1 MNAIAITQT
10 PSIESSF
17 SVPVFQG
24 ILNGVDESLVDA
36 RTLHKVLQVGKA
48 FAAWIRNRIDEYSFV
63 ENQDFALAIQ
73 NGKAKQHGG
82 HNKKDYHLSLD
93 MAKELAMIEKTD
105 IGRMVRRYFIQ
116 CERIA
121 NKLTGRST
129 TRDERTGLRDAVN
142 AVVGKKGLPFPEVYK
157 MVHQRFNV
165 GHIDELSLAQVNEAT
180 EYMHRLLL
188 DGEVVSGMVM
198 DNSHVV
204 SLAESLYL
212 SQCMRSMLEHYLP
225 AFRYM
230 NSKHTEHVRALAY
243 DHQDVF
249 NQLTLF
255 MMKHYVHVSHA
266 PTKKKLTEIFIKL
279 H

>member
-1 MNAIAITQT
+1 MNAIAISQT

-36 RTLHKVLQVGKA
+36 RNLHKVLGVGKV
-48 FAAWIRNRIDEYSFV
+48 FAAWIKARIAEYGFN
-63 ENQDFALAIQ
+63 ENQDFIAIFQ
-73 NGKAKQHGG
+73 NRKIGHGRGKI
-82 HNKKDYHLSLD
+82 DYHLSLD

-121 NKLTGRST
+121 NKLTGRTT

-142 AVVGKKGLPFPEVYK
+142 AVVGKKGLQFSEVYK

-198 DNSHVV
+198 DNTHVV

-255 MMKHYVHVSHA
+255 MMKHYVHVNHA

>member
-1 MNAIAITQT
+1 MNKHQLELNPQPLINTFETFIGNIKQIA
-10 PSIESSF
+10 
-17 SVPVFQG
+17 V
-24 ILNGVDESLVDA
+24 NA
-36 RTLHKVLQVGKA
+36 RDLHAFLQVGKV
-48 FAAWIRNRIDEYSFV
+48 FAAWIQERIGKYEFV
-63 ENQDFALAIQ
+63 ENEDFSVTVSKTGIRSNVTQ
-73 NGKAKQHGG
+73 
-82 HNKKDYHLSLD
+82 KDYHITLD

>member
-36 RTLHKVLQVGKA
+36 RTLHKALHVGRR
-48 FAAWIRNRIDEYSFV
+48 FATWIVERIKEYGFV
-63 ENQDFALAIQ
+63 EKHDFIAISQ
-73 NGKAKQHGG
+73 NREIGHGRGK
-82 HNKKDYHLSLD
+82 NDYHLSLD
-93 MAKELAMIEKTD
+93 MAKELAMIEKSD
-105 IGRMVRRYFIQ
+105 VGRMVRRYFIQ

-121 NKLTGRST
+121 NKLTGRTT

-198 DNSHVV
+198 DNTHVV

-255 MMKHYVHVSHA
+255 MMKHYVHVNHA

>member
-1 MNAIAITQT
+1 M
-10 PSIESSF
+10 
-17 SVPVFQG
+17 
-24 ILNGVDESLVDA
+24 
-36 RTLHKVLQVGKA
+36 
-48 FAAWIRNRIDEYSFV
+48 FAKTTV
-63 ENQDFALAIQ
+63 
-73 NGKAKQHGG
+73 AKQFR
-82 HNKKDYHLSLD
+82 KWVLD
-93 MAKELAMIEKTD
+93 LIDIE
-105 IGRMVRRYFIQ
+105 V
-116 CERIA
+116 E
-121 NKLTGRST
+121 KLTGRTT

-198 DNSHVV
+198 DNTHVV

-249 NQLTLF
+249 NRLTLF

>member
-36 RTLHKVLQVGKA
+36 RTLHKALHVGRR
-48 FAAWIRNRIDEYSFV
+48 FATWIVERIKEYGFV
-63 ENQDFALAIQ
+63 EKHDFIAISQ
-73 NGKAKQHGG
+73 NREIGHGRGK
-82 HNKKDYHLSLD
+82 NDYHLSLD
-93 MAKELAMIEKTD
+93 MAKELAMIEKSD
-105 IGRMVRRYFIQ
+105 VGRMVRRYFIQ

-121 NKLTGRST
+121 NKLTGRAT

-198 DNSHVV
+198 DNTHVV

-249 NQLTLF
+249 NRLTLF

-266 PTKKKLTEIFIKL
+266 PTKKKLTEIFVKL

>member
-1 MNAIAITQT
+1 M
-10 PSIESSF
+10 
-17 SVPVFQG
+17 
-24 ILNGVDESLVDA
+24 
-36 RTLHKVLQVGKA
+36 
-48 FAAWIRNRIDEYSFV
+48 
-63 ENQDFALAIQ
+63 
-73 NGKAKQHGG
+73 
-82 HNKKDYHLSLD
+82 
-93 MAKELAMIEKTD
+93 
-105 IGRMVRRYFIQ
+105 
-116 CERIA
+116 
-121 NKLTGRST
+121 
-129 TRDERTGLRDAVN
+129 N

-165 GHIDELSLAQVNEAT
+165 SHIDELSLAQVHEAT

-198 DNSHVV
+198 DNTHVV

-249 NQLTLF
+249 NRLTLF